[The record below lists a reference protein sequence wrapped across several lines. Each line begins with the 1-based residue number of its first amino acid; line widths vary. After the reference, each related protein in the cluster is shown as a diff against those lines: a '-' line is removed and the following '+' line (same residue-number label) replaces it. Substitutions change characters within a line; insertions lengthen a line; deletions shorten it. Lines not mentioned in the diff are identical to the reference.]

1 MLQGGNPS
9 SGTWHYS
16 PPNSTWTHISGF
28 GGTPPPRAR
37 QIMVYDSKLHLIII
51 FGGNGVLHGD
61 RVLLNDIWFYDPE
74 KKKWTDPHP
83 LGPPPGSKYPIA
95 DLDPKPSTFPA
106 DRTSRVGLRPP

>member
-1 MLQGGNPS
+1 
-9 SGTWHYS
+9 
-16 PPNSTWTHISGF
+16 
-28 GGTPPPRAR
+28 
-37 QIMVYDSKLHLIII
+37 MVYDSKLHLIII

-74 KKKWTDPHP
+74 KEKWTDP